1 LDERLYHQKIFFC
14 DIKNAIAS
22 FTNAFK
28 FLAKKKVEPEVNSQR
43 DKDSLMRLSSGRNYS
58 G

>member
-1 LDERLYHQKIFFC
+1 MKDYTIKKPFC

-28 FLAKKKVEPEVNSQR
+28 FLAKK
-43 DKDSLMRLSSGRNYS
+43 SLNLKSILRGIKTL
-58 G
+58 

>member
-1 LDERLYHQKIFFC
+1 MKDYTIKKPFC

-28 FLAKKKVEPEVNSQR
+28 FLAKKSFEPEVNSQR
-43 DKDSLMRLSSGRNYS
+43 D
-58 G
+58 